1 MADGQPLKQLLI
13 QHGLNRPSDGKSK
26 RQSQCLSAKSLFAV
40 PMCFPAR

>member
-1 MADGQPLKQLLI
+1 MAGSQSLSQLLI
-13 QHGLNRPSDGKSK
+13 QHGLGRPSDGKSK